1 MALEGSLWMVVV
13 GGIVAWVMS
22 YGIGAND
29 VANAFATSVGS
40 HTLKLKWAIVIAA
53 VMETLGAIFL
63 GGSVSDTISGGVANP
78 EAFAAM
84 PECFAYGM
92 LCAVTAAAIWLL
104 FATYYELP
112 VSTTHSIVGGV
123 MGFAL
128 VYGGVGAVV
137 WNKRIPEFPFIS
149 GVLSIVVSWFVSPV
163 IAGAISAGLFFLLR
177 TFVLRSKDSVVRAI
191 WCLPILLAITIFV
204 NLCFILLKGAKK
216 VINLP
221 VSTSMMICGVSG
233 VGAAVIGGAIGMPL
247 LFRAKKRWD
256 KIMESHQSL
265 EEGQDKDAGSFEP
278 VHLGHSS
285 KGSNLP
291 SFMQTKEIDPDDK
304 SLKAFMYRIRN
315 AVFSGINADVFECIG
330 EDDALHNIHASAER
344 FDPRTEQVFKY
355 LQVISAAAVSF
366 AHGANDVANAVGPF
380 AAIYG
385 VWQTGAISKK
395 SAVEPWMLG
404 GIGSTGIVVGLAT
417 WGWRIMRVLGVK
429 MTCITPSRGFTME
442 TTTAL
447 VTAFGSYLGI
457 PLSTTQTH
465 VGSTTGVG
473 LTEGR
478 KDSVKWKLLAKMF
491 AGWVFTLVVG
501 AAISAV
507 LFAWG
512 TYAPN
517 LNSATAKNQLTASM
531 AQGMSEMLTTAKL
544 AGVNDPRLAPTIA
557 KLNATINRKGGF
569 PSTAVPAGVMAELM
583 NITNAIYDAG
593 LRPMPGGLVKAF
605 DRTG

>member
-1 MALEGSLWMVVV
+1 MMASALWMVVV
-13 GGIVAWVMS
+13 GGVVAWVMA

-40 HTLKLKWAIVIAA
+40 HTLKLKWAIIIAS
-53 VMETLGAIFL
+53 VMETIGAIFL

-78 EAFAAM
+78 DAFKAV
-84 PECFAYGM
+84 PDVFAYGM
-92 LCAVTAAAIWLL
+92 LCALTAAAVWLL
-104 FATYYELP
+104 FATYFELP

-128 VYGGVGAVV
+128 VYGGAGAVV
-137 WNKRIPEFPFIS
+137 WNKRINDFPFVS
-149 GVLSIVVSWFVSPV
+149 GVLSIVISWFASPL
-163 IAGAISAGLFFLLR
+163 IAGLIAFTLFFIMRLAVLR
-177 TFVLRSKDSVVRAI
+177 TKDSVSRAI
-191 WCLPILLAITIFV
+191 WCLPILLCITIFV
-204 NLCFILLKGAKK
+204 NMCFILLKGAKK

-221 VSTSMMICGVSG
+221 AGTAMWISAVAG
-233 VGAAVIGGAIGMPL
+233 VGAGIIGGAVGVPL
-247 LFRAKKRWD
+247 LMRMRKKWD
-256 KIMESHQSL
+256 AAVQEA
-265 EEGQDKDAGSFEP
+265 EAEGKNVDS
-278 VHLGHSS
+278 VHLGHSNPGDS
-285 KGSNLP
+285 GLP
-291 SFMQTKEIDPDDK
+291 TFLKTQDVDPEDK
-304 SLKAFMYRIRN
+304 SFKAWVLRARN
-315 AVFSGINADVFECIG
+315 AATSGINADVFGCIG
-330 EDDALHNIHASAER
+330 EDAALNSIHSSAER

-385 VWQTGAISKK
+385 IYQTSAISKK

-429 MTCITPSRGFTME
+429 MTCITPCRGFTME

-473 LTEGR
+473 LAEGR
-478 KDSVKWKLLAKMF
+478 RDSVKWTLLMKMF
-491 AGWVFTLVVG
+491 AGWVFTLIIG
-501 AAISAV
+501 AAISAA

-512 TYAPN
+512 TFAPN
-517 LNSATAKNQLTASM
+517 IGSAAAQNEMAASM
-531 AQGMSEMLTTAKL
+531 AAASSTMLNSLKGY
-544 AGVNDPRLAPTIA
+544 GVKDPQLVLTLSS
-557 KLNATINRKGGF
+557 LNATTNPREGVF
-569 PSTAVPAGVMAELM
+569 PSTAASPDVLSSLM
-583 NITNAIYDAG
+583 DNATALFQKTMAG
-593 LRPMPGGLVKAF
+593 LAPKSG
-605 DRTG
+605 